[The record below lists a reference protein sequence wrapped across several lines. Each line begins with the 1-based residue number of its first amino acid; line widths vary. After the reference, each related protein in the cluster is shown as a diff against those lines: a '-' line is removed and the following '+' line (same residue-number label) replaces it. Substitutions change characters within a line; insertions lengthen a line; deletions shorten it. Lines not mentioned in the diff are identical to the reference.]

1 MPHAMPV
8 SWWSAAADSAASWG
22 TLPELS
28 ISGVL
33 REGHAASK
41 ELLAAASDAEVLVIG
56 THHREGGPGNTVTA
70 VLNKARCNV
79 LITR

>member
-1 MPHAMPV
+1 MTCRSP
-8 SWWSAAADSAASWG
+8 
-22 TLPELS
+22 
-28 ISGVL
+28 GVL

-41 ELLAAASDAEVLVIG
+41 GLRAAASEAGVLAIG
-56 THHREGGPGNTVTA
+56 THNREGGPGNTVTA